1 METINKK
8 IGIFILN
15 YNGVNWLQQTLPTL
29 IKYSN
34 EAEIII
40 IDNNS
45 NDNSV
50 KYITTHF
57 TSIELKINKQNYGF
71 SKGYNQ
77 ILLKENRFSYFIIM
91 NNDVKVSKN
100 WIPPLLKKITHKNIG
115 IVQPKIKNLK
125 KTNYFDY
132 AGAAGGYIDIL
143 GIPFCRGRIVNE
155 VECDTGQYND
165 DKTIFWG
172 SGSCFMIKAK
182 LFQKLNGFDESFF
195 MHQEEIDL
203 CWRAK
208 SLNKQSYYVS
218 QSTVYHFGGGTLK
231 YKSAQKIYY
240 NHRNNL
246 LLLIKNLDSKF
257 IFIILLRIFLDY
269 ILITGYI
276 FSGIFYLKNAFF
288 ILKAHFSFFALL
300 PKFLKSRK
308 PIKSDLIYKGSI
320 IFDYY
325 IRRKNKFSQLKQF

>member
-57 TSIELKINKQNYGF
+57 KSIELKINKKNYGF

-165 DKTIFWG
+165 DKTIFWA

-182 LFQKLNGFDESFF
+182 LFQKLNGFDEAFF

-208 SLNKQSYYVS
+208 SLNEQSYYVG

-231 YKSAQKIYY
+231 YKSAQKTYY

-246 LLLIKNLDSKF
+246 LLLIKNLNSKF
-257 IFIILLRIFLDY
+257 IFIILLRMFLDY

-276 FSGIFYLKNAFF
+276 FSGIFYLKNAFS
-288 ILKAHFSFFALL
+288 ILKAHFSFLTLL

-308 PIKSDLIYKGSI
+308 PIKSDLIYTGSI

-325 IRRKNKFSQLKQF
+325 IRRKNKFSELKQF